1 MTAASIDDR
10 VLHAAAESYAR
21 DGFYL
26 TPPII
31 EPELIRRVSDEL
43 DEQASAEPFRSLPP
57 TTLRKMD
64 TAQVSFPAI
73 HELCSHP
80 AIGRM
85 AAALTGA
92 SMIQTFVTQQLIKP
106 PGGLETANVG
116 WHQDYQYWQSVVN
129 GELMTAWVAIS
140 DVTEESGP
148 MRFVVGSHKWGLLNA
163 GDFFSGN
170 LDALRTRIQA
180 AHPGST
186 WQEASAVLK
195 PGAVSFHHRLTIHGS
210 GANRTTRP
218 RKSVA
223 IHLRTEKSALAN
235 GVKYGDV
242 GWLKEFKDDRA
253 CPVMFGKLQI
263 AAVGSVPQ

>member
-1 MTAASIDDR
+1 MTSSLDESMLR
-10 VLHAAAESYAR
+10 AAAERYAR

-26 TPPII
+26 SPQII
-31 EPELIRRVSDEL
+31 EPDLIRRVSAAL

-64 TAQVSFPAI
+64 GAQIHFPAV

-80 AIGRM
+80 VIGRL
-85 AAALTGA
+85 AAALTDA
-92 SMIQTFVTQQLIKP
+92 SMIQCFVTQELIKP
-106 PGGLETANVG
+106 PGGTETANVG
-116 WHQDYQYWQSVVN
+116 WHQDYQYWQEMVR
-129 GELMTAWVAIS
+129 GDLLTAWVALS
-140 DVTEESGP
+140 DVTEDAGP

-170 LDALRTRIQA
+170 LDALRTRIEA
-180 AHPGST
+180 AHPGEH

-210 GANRTTRP
+210 GPNRSAGD

-223 IHLRTEKSALAN
+223 IHLRTEKSALAE
-235 GVKYGDV
+235 GVKFGDV
-242 GWLKEFKDDRA
+242 GWLNDFADQRA
-253 CPVMFGKLQI
+253 CPVLYGQLP
-263 AAVGSVPQ
+263 GSGGL